1 MPCCDSGT
9 AWKRNPHEP
18 HDPFHPAPRHG
29 AGACRH
35 AARAAAARAH
45 RAGPGRRLVRSP
57 EAPPG
62 RPRRTR
68 ASRRRTAAA
77 SRDATARVLRR
88 HAGAFRSAAGSAR
101 HDLPAQ
107 RLAGAAADRRRHD
120 AQLCGPGRRARLGER
135 SARGRQRDR
144 PQPGAGHRA
153 VPPRDRPRRLDDRLC
168 RRHRPQ
174 ARAARP
180 GSAETMSAT
189 LHAPARAGA
198 QPRDIAELCALA
210 AIWGASFLFMRV
222 AVPSFGAVALA
233 GVRVI
238 GASLVLLPLLAVRG
252 GLPAMRAHWRPILL
266 VGVTN
271 SALPFMGF
279 SYAALSINAG
289 LGSIFN
295 AATPLFGAAIGW
307 LWLRERPT
315 GWRALGL
322 GIGFAGVIGLAVERA
337 AVHDGADRTSVLLA
351 ILACLHATA
360 SYGYSANYTKRWLTG
375 V

>member
-1 MPCCDSGT
+1 
-9 AWKRNPHEP
+9 
-18 HDPFHPAPRHG
+18 
-29 AGACRH
+29 
-35 AARAAAARAH
+35 
-45 RAGPGRRLVRSP
+45 
-57 EAPPG
+57 
-62 RPRRTR
+62 
-68 ASRRRTAAA
+68 
-77 SRDATARVLRR
+77 
-88 HAGAFRSAAGSAR
+88 
-101 HDLPAQ
+101 
-107 RLAGAAADRRRHD
+107 
-120 AQLCGPGRRARLGER
+120 
-135 SARGRQRDR
+135 
-144 PQPGAGHRA
+144 
-153 VPPRDRPRRLDDRLC
+153 
-168 RRHRPQ
+168 
-174 ARAARP
+174 
-180 GSAETMSAT
+180 MSAT
-189 LHAPARAGA
+189 LDAPARAGA

-238 GASLVLLPLLAVRG
+238 GASLVLLPLLAARG
-252 GLPAMRAHWRPILL
+252 GLPALRAHWRPILL

-295 AATPLFGAAIGW
+295 AATLLFGAAIGW

-351 ILACLHATA
+351 ILACLLATA

-375 V
+375 VPPLAVATGSQLGAALVLAVPTVLAWPAATPAPIAWIGATMLAALCTGVAYILYFRLIAHIGPGNAITVTFLVPAFAIAWGAMFLGETLDAQTVIGCGVILLGTSLATGFLPRPPRRS